1 MGESGGM
8 RREEGV
14 SVPGKSLCSGGVAA
28 GGGTEVPR
36 TSIPGNQQRCRVK
49 SRAFSDKGSSP
60 AHTGEV
66 FVGIPPAVTNTRC
79 SSLPDSSACLARGW
93 GLKQVKQEINTNPA

>member
-36 TSIPGNQQRCRVK
+36 TSISGNQQRCRVK
-49 SRAFSDKGSSP
+49 SRALVTKG
-60 AHTGEV
+60 ALLLTQV
-66 FVGIPPAVTNTRC
+66 RC
-79 SSLPDSSACLARGW
+79 LWGYPLQSQTHAAAPSLTAPRAWPGAG
-93 GLKQVKQEINTNPA
+93 V